1 MIHETLLHWSS
12 SMTDKTSFASQSF
25 IEHCIKQLISTDN
38 ATSVEIEELLGELDL
53 MRNMTPHENILN
65 LLGQCTTPGRVV

>member
-1 MIHETLLHWSS
+1 
-12 SMTDKTSFASQSF
+12 MTDKTSFASQSF
-25 IEHCIKQLISTDN
+25 IEHCIKQFISTDN

-65 LLGQCTTPGRVV
+65 LLGQCTTPGRVAKALNV

>member
-1 MIHETLLHWSS
+1 MLSGLMSSALLAIVDSYG
-12 SMTDKTSFASQSF
+12 
-25 IEHCIKQLISTDN
+25 ISDN

-65 LLGQCTTPGRVV
+65 LLGQCTTPGMY

>member
-1 MIHETLLHWSS
+1 
-12 SMTDKTSFASQSF
+12 MTDKTSFASQSF
-25 IEHCIKQLISTDN
+25 IEHCIISTDN

-65 LLGQCTTPGRVV
+65 LLGQCTTPGRVVRH

>member
-1 MIHETLLHWSS
+1 
-12 SMTDKTSFASQSF
+12 MTDKTSFASQSF
-25 IEHCIKQLISTDN
+25 IEHCFKQLISTDN